1 MKEKK
6 LYFIVNLVFIA
17 LLVIL
22 AVLRENGDAMLSIA
36 FPLALVTSLAIAYA
50 SKYEGDMR
58 ITMAF
63 VFLFE
68 TGQLLQVLISN
79 DGGSDVRMWIFL
91 TPILGFIGAFII
103 LSLGNINYKKQRR
116 KSSNVIIGVASM
128 AFLVFI
134 AGMLLLVFGSEI
146 NGTKAWLQISSLRFE
161 PTEFF
166 KISFMIT
173 FAMLFSSHLDE
184 KKIFIISTLHML
196 LCIGFLLVINE
207 LGSMLTIILMWIIF
221 TFIYLN
227 TIKYTV
233 ISIGST
239 LLTLGIGGAAV
250 WIIRE
255 TTASKTEK
263 QLGKVMGLLSR
274 ISRKLYMRFMMFW
287 DYEAYLKEYEDLTGS
302 RVNAS
307 HQPVSARD
315 MIIRGGLLGNENH
328 AYVDEQAT
336 DYAFVSLIFRFG
348 VIFALVII
356 AVFLFIFIK
365 SIIPAA
371 ANKNK
376 YESVIWLGSSLCI
389 VLPTMINLFGT
400 TNFFMLT
407 GIAIPFLS
415 DGHTNAVVSIACS
428 MILIWS
434 SCQNKPYWSSKLFS
448 RRKHYRIS

>member
-134 AGMLLLVFGSEI
+134 AGMLLLVFGSER
-146 NGTKAWLQISSLRFE
+146 NGTKAWLQISSLKFE

-166 KISFMIT
+166 KISFMIS
-173 FAMLFSSHLDE
+173 FAMLLSSRLNE
-184 KKIFIISTLHML
+184 KKIYIISTLHML

-221 TFIYLN
+221 TFIYLKS
-227 TIKYTV
+227 IKYTV

-239 LLTLGIGGAAV
+239 LLILGIGGFAV
-250 WIIRE
+250 KIIRDI
-255 TTASKTEK
+255 TASKTEK
-263 QLGKVMGLLSR
+263 QLGKVMGLLSK
-274 ISRKLYMRFMMFW
+274 ISRKLYMRFLMYW
-287 DYEAYLKEYEDLTGS
+287 DYSAYKEEFKKIGHKYD
-302 RVNAS
+302 AS
-307 HQPVSARD
+307 QQPIFARD
-315 MIIRGGLLGNENH
+315 MIIRGGLFGNENH

-348 VIFALVII
+348 VVFALVII

-415 DGHTNAVVSIACS
+415 YGHTNAVVSIACS

-434 SCQNKPYWSSKLFS
+434 SCQNKPYWFSKLFS